1 LETAAHGI
9 TFGAG
14 PSRNWVTF
22 AGVGDGDGDGDGDGG
37 EVLLGLFAIL
47 QNDNQ

>member
-1 LETAAHGI
+1 VSGI

-14 PSRNWVTF
+14 PSRNGVTF
-22 AGVGDGDGDGDGDGG
+22 AGVGVGDGDGG

-47 QNDNQ
+47 QNDN